1 MVYALIAAN
10 IGVFAVELASG
21 AGAFGATPQHMLQL
35 GGNFAPLTLH
45 GQWWRLGSSM
55 FLHLGVLH
63 LGLNMLCL
71 YNARIVEAVFGHV
84 GFVAIYLVAGLGGGI
99 ASLVA
104 GPADAVTVGASGAV
118 FGVYGAFGAVLV
130 LRRSQIEVET
140 WRRTARSLA
149 SFLVLNLVIGLS
161 MAGISVSAHVGGLI
175 VGFAIGTALLLG
187 TRAMRSGGSRA

>member
-1 MVYALIAAN
+1 MTHDSENGPATIAGARLYRAGDLHIARSRGLLSAMSQGSRPFMVYALIAAN

-71 YNARIVEAVFGHV
+71 
-84 GFVAIYLVAGLGGGI
+84 
-99 ASLVA
+99 
-104 GPADAVTVGASGAV
+104 
-118 FGVYGAFGAVLV
+118 
-130 LRRSQIEVET
+130 
-140 WRRTARSLA
+140 
-149 SFLVLNLVIGLS
+149 
-161 MAGISVSAHVGGLI
+161 
-175 VGFAIGTALLLG
+175 
-187 TRAMRSGGSRA
+187 